1 MLMDRFCRRQMQW
14 LIRSSDGETYPYHE
28 ICGAVVAWKLINVIY
43 EDLGIP
49 EHEWMELLEFAGH
62 VRPWEMS

>member
-1 MLMDRFCRRQMQW
+1 MQW
-14 LIRSSDGETYPYHE
+14 IDPKQDGETYPYHE

-49 EHEWMELLEFAGH
+49 EHEWMELHGVCGHCDRGRCHEAAG
-62 VRPWEMS
+62 